1 MKPELTERVAEAKS
15 ASGDALR
22 AFLHDPAEEVLVA
35 ALANPGLTESDVC
48 ILLERL
54 DLSASI
60 LGAIAA
66 HPSWKKNEGVRLRL
80 ARHPQMPRRV
90 ALQLLRQIFLFD
102 LVQISLLPSAP
113 AEIRRVAEEIILQ
126 RLPQL
131 AVGEKLAL
139 ARRGSARVAGGI
151 LAEGHPQAS
160 SFALNNPFLNEAQ
173 ILRVLADPDA
183 HERVVHAIAHHP
195 RWSLDYNIRM
205 ALVRHPAAPLAAVL
219 HFLPEI
225 TMRDLHELSAVSSL
239 PKNLRVYI
247 QKEVARRA
255 ATKT

>member
-1 MKPELTERVAEAKS
+1 MDPELTQRVAEARA
-15 ASGDALR
+15 ASGDSLH

-35 ALANPGLTESDVC
+35 ALANPRLTDNDVC

-54 DLSASI
+54 DLPASI

-80 ARHPQMPRRV
+80 ARHPQTPRRV

-113 AEIRRVAEEIILQ
+113 AEIRRVAEEIVLQ
-126 RLPQL
+126 RLPHL
-131 AVGEKLAL
+131 PVGEKLSL

-151 LAEGHPQAS
+151 LVEGHPQAAS
-160 SFALNNPFLNEAQ
+160 LALNNPFLNEAQ
-173 ILRVLADPDA
+173 ILRVLASDDA
-183 HERVVHAIAHHP
+183 HERVVGAIAHHP

-219 HFLPEI
+219 HFLSEI
-225 TMRDLHELSAVSSL
+225 TMRDLHELSAATSL
-239 PKNLRVYI
+239 PENLRVYI

>member
-1 MKPELTERVAEAKS
+1 MPPQMKSELTERIAEAR
-15 ASGDALR
+15 AACGDALR

-35 ALANPGLTESDVC
+35 ALGNPSLTESDVC

-66 HPSWKKNEGVRLRL
+66 HPSWKKNEGVGLRP
-80 ARHPQMPRRV
+80 ARPPQTPRRV
-90 ALQLLRQIFLFD
+90 ALQFLRQIFLFD

-113 AEIRRVAEEIILQ
+113 AEIR
-126 RLPQL
+126 
-131 AVGEKLAL
+131 
-139 ARRGSARVAGGI
+139 RVAGGI

-183 HERVVHAIAHHP
+183 HERIVHSIAHHP

-225 TMRDLHELSAVSSL
+225 TMRDLHELSAASSL
-239 PKNLRVYI
+239 PENLRVYI

-255 ATKT
+255 AAKT